1 MDDINFAGYADDNTS
16 YVIGNDVEGV
26 IFKLQNALEILFQWF
41 MDNQMKP
48 NPDKCHFICSSL
60 LIRFFL

>member
-1 MDDINFAGYADDNTS
+1 MDDIDFAGYADDNTP

-41 MDNQMKP
+41 MDNQMKA
-48 NPDKCHFICSSL
+48 NPDKCHFICSSS
-60 LIRFFL
+60 LIRFFH